1 MSNLAP
7 QPIYRK
13 DYKPSNYLI
22 HTTDLS
28 FDLRDD
34 ETLVSSKIHFYKN
47 PKYQAGDNSLFLD
60 GIDLELISLVIDG
73 ERVDYEL
80 SDKGMQL
87 RHLKDE
93 FVLEIVNRIHPEL
106 NTSLNGLY
114 QSSGNFCTQCEAH
127 GFRQITYYLDRPDVL
142 SVFTTHI
149 TADKRKYPVLLS
161 NGNLLTAS
169 SGQATWHDPT
179 SKPCYLFALV
189 AGDFAVLE
197 DNYTTLSG
205 REVALKIYV
214 EAHNISKTQFAMDSL
229 KRSFAWDESRFNLEY
244 DLDIYMIVAVD
255 DFNMGAMENKGLNIF
270 NSTYVLAEPKTAT
283 DKDFINVEAVIGHE
297 YFHNWT
303 GNRVTCKDWFQLSLK
318 EGLTVFRDQEFT
330 SDLHSRSIK
339 RIEDVN
345 ALRTFQFAEDAG
357 PMQHPVRPESYIEMN
372 NFYTLTIY
380 EKGAEV
386 IRMIHSFL
394 GETGFQKGMK
404 LYFERHDG
412 DAVTID
418 DFVSSM
424 SDANEFDFSQFM
436 TWYSQPGTPTVSIK
450 TNYDEISQRFH
461 VEVEQNKGHDYFLP
475 LNYALLD
482 DQGHALKEG
491 MLTIKQHK
499 ESFVFEQIK
508 SKPTPS
514 WLRGFCAPIHLLTD
528 LTFEQK
534 IFLVGHDSDAY
545 VVWDSAQQ
553 IWLSLI
559 LTPNKAHEQLFF
571 NALEKLIQTTPDKS
585 LVSEVLT
592 LPSERFLHQQVAMID
607 VFDINQKREQMAH
620 KVLRR
625 FEALLL
631 ETYNSLN
638 NNQAYQLTSSAVGG
652 RSLKNTCL
660 YYLSK
665 DKDSGLALTQFEQ
678 ANCMTDQIAAFNAL
692 ITNNSAHKDQA
703 IASFYQ
709 TFKQDVQVM
718 DKFFA
723 AQSSSITSDIGCIKS
738 LMQHELFSFNTPNR
752 LRSVVGGFT
761 QNYINFHHQAG
772 YEFFTDII
780 LKLNQSNPQIGARLV
795 SVYNHWKRFTP
806 ELKQLQK
813 QQLERIMQSDDLSND
828 IFEIVQAA
836 LK

>member
-1 MSNLAP
+1 
-7 QPIYRK
+7 REV
-13 DYKPSNYLI
+13 
-22 HTTDLS
+22 
-28 FDLRDD
+28 
-34 ETLVSSKIHFYKN
+34 ETIVSSKIHFYRN
-47 PKYQAGDNSLFLD
+47 PKCLTNDNTLFLN
-60 GIDLELISLVIDG
+60 GIDLELISIVIDG
-73 ERVDYEL
+73 DQPNYEL
-80 SDKGMQL
+80 QDEGLQL
-87 RHLKDE
+87 YQLKDE
-93 FVLEIVNRIHPEL
+93 FVLEVVNRIHPEV

-149 TADKRKYPVLLS
+149 IADKDKYPVLLS
-161 NGNLLTAS
+161 NGNLTKTSA
-169 SGQATWHDPT
+169 GKVTWHDPT
-179 SKPCYLFALV
+179 PKPCYLFALV

-197 DNYTTLSG
+197 DSYTTLSG
-205 REVALKIYV
+205 REVALRIYV

-270 NSTYVLAEPKTAT
+270 NSTFVLADPKTAT

-303 GNRVTCKDWFQLSLK
+303 GNRVTCQDWFQLSLK

-330 SDLHSRSIK
+330 SDLHARSIK

-357 PMQHPVRPESYIEMN
+357 PMKHPVRPESYIEMN
-372 NFYTLTIY
+372 NFYTLTVY

-394 GETGFQKGMK
+394 GEVGFQKGMK

-418 DFVSSM
+418 DFVASM
-424 SDANEFDFSQFM
+424 SDANDFDFKPFM
-436 TWYSQPGTPTVSIK
+436 TWYSCSGTPSVSISS
-450 TNYDEISQRFH
+450 NYNEK
-461 VEVEQNKGHDYFLP
+461 EQSLQVVVKQLGEHCYFWP
-475 LNYALLD
+475 LNYALFSE
-482 DQGHALKEG
+482 QGKKIKQG
-491 MLTIKQHK
+491 MLTVGQKQQ
-499 ESFVFEQIK
+499 EFVLTGVT
-508 SKPTPS
+508 SKPIAS
-514 WLRGFCAPIHLLTD
+514 WLREFSAPIKLVTELTV
-528 LTFEQK
+528 EQK
-534 IFLVGHDSDAY
+534 IVLVGCEEDAFSI
-545 VVWDSAQQ
+545 WDNAQQ
-553 IWLSLI
+553 IWLSMI
-559 LTPNKAHEQLFF
+559 LTPDKVNEVNFF
-571 NALEKLIQTTPDKS
+571 NALEKFINTTTDKS

-592 LPSERFLHQQVAMID
+592 PPSERLLHQQVDVID
-607 VFDINQKREQMAH
+607 VFKIHQQREVVIQKI
-620 KVLRR
+620 LNR
-625 FEALLL
+625 FESLLL
-631 ETYNSLN
+631 VTYQSLIN
-638 NNQAYQLTSSAVGG
+638 TDAYELTPEAVGN

-660 YYLSK
+660 YYLIQA
-665 DKDSGLALTQFEQ
+665 GHLQLVNEQFNQ

-692 ITNNSAHKDQA
+692 LSCKNSYQA
-703 IASFYQ
+703 QAKEVFYQ
-709 TFKQDVQVM
+709 TYKDDVQVM

-723 AQSSSITSDIGCIKS
+723 AQSTAKLTTVEDIER
-738 LMQHELFSFNTPNR
+738 LMTHELFSFNTPNR

-780 LKLNQSNPQIGARLV
+780 LKINKSNPQIGARLV

-806 ELKQLQK
+806 ELKDLQH
-813 QQLERIMQSDDLSND
+813 QQLTRIMQTKNLSND

>member
-1 MSNLAP
+1 
-7 QPIYRK
+7 
-13 DYKPSNYLI
+13 
-22 HTTDLS
+22 
-28 FDLRDD
+28 
-34 ETLVSSKIHFYKN
+34 
-47 PKYQAGDNSLFLD
+47 
-60 GIDLELISLVIDG
+60 LELISIVIDG
-73 ERVDYEL
+73 DQPNYEL
-80 SDKGMQL
+80 QDEGLQL
-87 RHLKDE
+87 HQLKDE
-93 FVLEIVNRIHPEL
+93 FVLEVVNRIHPET

-149 TADKRKYPVLLS
+149 IADKDKYPVLLS
-161 NGNLLTAS
+161 NGNLIKESA
-169 SGQATWHDPT
+169 GKVTWHDPT

-197 DNYTTLSG
+197 DGYTTLSG

-214 EAHNISKTQFAMDSL
+214 EHHNISKTQFAMDSL

-270 NSTYVLAEPKTAT
+270 NSAYVLADPKTAT

-303 GNRVTCKDWFQLSLK
+303 GNRVTCRDWFQLSLK

-357 PMQHPVRPESYIEMN
+357 PMKHPVRPESYIEMN

-386 IRMIHSFL
+386 IRMIHNLL
-394 GETGFQKGMK
+394 GEAGFQKGMG

-418 DFVSSM
+418 DFVASM
-424 SDANEFDFSQFM
+424 SDANNFDFKPFM
-436 TWYSQPGTPTVSIK
+436 TWYTQPGTPTISIVS
-450 TNYDEISQRFH
+450 NYDEGGQRLS
-461 VEVEQNKGHDYFLP
+461 VEVQQLNEYDYLLP

-482 DQGHALKEG
+482 AEGAIFKQGVLSISQKNQ
-491 MLTIKQHK
+491 T
-499 ESFVFEQIK
+499 FVFDDVDSE
-508 SKPTPS
+508 PTAS
-514 WLRGFCAPIHLLTD
+514 WLRGFSAPVNLLTD
-528 LTFEQK
+528 LDFKQK
-534 IFLVGHDSDAY
+534 IFLVGHEEDAFS
-545 VVWDSAQQ
+545 VWDNAQQ

-559 LTPNKAHEQLFF
+559 M
-571 NALEKLIQTTPDKS
+571 TPDKVDEDLFFDAIEKVIKDTKDKS
-585 LVSEVLT
+585 LISEILT
-592 LPSERFLHQQVAMID
+592 LPSERFIHQQVDVID
-607 VFDINQKREQMAH
+607 VFDIHQKREMVI
-620 KVLRR
+620 KKILNR
-625 FEALLL
+625 FESLLL
-631 ETYNSLN
+631 ETYHSLTN
-638 NNQAYQLTSSAVGG
+638 DGNYELTPEAVGQ
-652 RSLKNTCL
+652 RSLKNICL

-665 DKDSGLALTQFEQ
+665 GQHIDLANTQFNN
-678 ANCMTDQIAAFNAL
+678 ATCMSEQIAAFNAL
-692 ITNNSAHKDQA
+692 LGINNQYQDLAKS
-703 IASFYQ
+703 SFYQ
-709 TFKQDVQVM
+709 TFKEDVQVM

-723 AQSSSITSDIGCIKS
+723 AQSTSPLANVTDIQN
-738 LMQHELFSFNTPNR
+738 LMEHELFSFNTPNC
-752 LRSVVGGFT
+752 LRSVIGGFS
-761 QNYINFHHQAG
+761 QNYVNFHNQAS

-780 LKLNQSNPQIGARLV
+780 LKLNKTNPQIGARLV

-806 ELKQLQK
+806 ELRKLQQ
-813 QQLERIMQSDDLSND
+813 QQLEKIIQSDDLSKD

>member
-1 MSNLAP
+1 M
-7 QPIYRK
+7 
-13 DYKPSNYLI
+13 
-22 HTTDLS
+22 
-28 FDLRDD
+28 
-34 ETLVSSKIHFYKN
+34 SSKIHFYKN

-80 SDKGMQL
+80 SDKGVQL
-87 RHLKDE
+87 RHLKGE
-93 FVLEIVNRIHPEL
+93 FVLEIVNRIHPEN

-114 QSSGNFCTQCEAH
+114 QSSGNYCSQCEAH

-149 TADKRKYPVLLS
+149 KAEAGRYPVLLS
-161 NGNLLTAS
+161 NGNLSSAS
-169 SGQATWHDPT
+169 PGQATWHDPT
-179 SKPCYLFALV
+179 PKPCYLFALV

-197 DNYTTLSG
+197 DHYTTLSG

-214 EAHNISKTQFAMDSL
+214 EKHNIGKTQFAMDSL

-270 NSTYVLAEPKTAT
+270 NSTFVLADPKTAT

-303 GNRVTCKDWFQLSLK
+303 GNRVTCQDWFQLSLK

-357 PMQHPVRPESYIEMN
+357 PMRHPVRPESYIEMN
-372 NFYTLTIY
+372 NFYTLTVY

-394 GETGFQKGMK
+394 GEVGFQKGMK
-404 LYFERHDG
+404 LYFDRHDG
-412 DAVTID
+412 DAITID

-424 SDANEFDFSQFM
+424 SDANEFDFSKFM
-436 TWYSQPGTPTVSIK
+436 TWYSQPGTPTINIK
-450 TNYDEISQRFH
+450 TDYDEKNECFY
-461 VEVEQNKGHDYFLP
+461 VEVEQDNEFDYFLP

-482 DQGHALKEG
+482 DQGSTLKEG
-491 MLTIKQHK
+491 VLTIQQQKQT
-499 ESFVFEQIK
+499 FVFDQIK
-508 SKPTPS
+508 SMPIPS
-514 WLRGFCAPIHLLTD
+514 WLRGFSAPIHLLSD
-528 LTFEQK
+528 LTFEQQ

-559 LTPNKAHEQLFF
+559 LTPNTARELLFF
-571 NALEKLIQTTPDKS
+571 NAIEKLVQTRQDKS
-585 LVSEVLT
+585 LVSEILT
-592 LPSERFLHQQVAMID
+592 LPSERFLHQKVVVID
-607 VFDINQKREQMAH
+607 VFDIHQKREEMAS
-620 KVLRR
+620 KVLGR
-625 FEALLL
+625 FKSLLL
-631 ETYNSLN
+631 ETYHSLN
-638 NNQAYQLTSSAVGG
+638 HAKVYQLTPEAVGE

-665 DKDSGLALTQFEQ
+665 DKGSNPDLARTQFEQ
-678 ANCMTDQIAAFNAL
+678 ANCMTDQIAAFSAL
-692 ITNNSAHKDQA
+692 VASDNSYKKQA
-703 IASFYQ
+703 ISNFYQ
-709 TFKQDVQVM
+709 TFEQDVQVM

-723 AQSSSITSDIGCIKS
+723 VQSTSPLATVADIKQ
-738 LMQHELFSFNTPNR
+738 LMEHELFSFNTPNR
-752 LRSVVGGFT
+752 LRSVIGGFT
-761 QNYINFHHQAG
+761 QNYINFHNQSG

-795 SVYNHWKRFTP
+795 SVYNHWGRFTP
-806 ELKQLQK
+806 VLKQLQK
-813 QQLERIMQSDDLSND
+813 QQLERIIQSDDLSND